1 MKNKLTQIMTV
12 SLVTIFLLFIVAVF
26 TNGFFFILLAFE
38 LVAIGVSIYLLLFD
52 NRNSKAKVAWIL
64 ALYFIPV
71 LGVLLYLLL
80 GRDPR
85 TRRLPKEQIINQ
97 VALQNLVRQEIAG
110 VRAESSPILAR
121 KMEKLSGRSIVMGN
135 DITILSEGNEA
146 YQKLFEDLRNARN
159 HIHLFYFIFKA
170 DEVGQQ
176 IKDIL
181 IDKAL
186 AGVEVRFMYD
196 SLGSIKL
203 PFTFISELRAAGV
216 EVRAYDPVNSFWLS
230 RRLNWRNHRKVVVID
245 GKIGHTGGLNIGNE
259 YRSITEKF
267 SYWRDTNIRIK
278 GPLVCELQE
287 SFLYDWIFFDESPKS
302 LDSFFKQTDRYFS
315 KELFGT
321 ETGQVVYGGPY
332 DQEKIIREGLLELID
347 SADDLVQIAT
357 PYFVPDDESLAVL
370 RRVAL
375 SGVKVQLLIPGK
387 GDREISFSG
396 TNSFIDTLLN
406 AGIEV
411 YQYDNT
417 AFLHCKLMIIDG
429 KTATI
434 GSTNFDI
441 RSFQLNHEISVF
453 LYGPS
458 SSIDQLT
465 YDFQQDLKKAT
476 AITESKQLEKNWQ
489 QLLKEKISALFV
501 PLL

>member
-1 MKNKLTQIMTV
+1 MENKLTQIMTV
-12 SLVTIFLLFIVAVF
+12 SLITIFLLYILAAF
-26 TNGFFFILLAFE
+26 TDAFLFILLGFE
-38 LVAIGVSIYLLLFD
+38 LLAIGVSIYLLLFD
-52 NRNSKAKVAWIL
+52 SRNSKAKVAWFL

-71 LGVLLYLLL
+71 LGFLFYLLL

-85 TRRLPKEQIINQ
+85 TRRLPSEQLVNQ
-97 VALQNLVRQEIAG
+97 ATLKNFVRQEIAELNG
-110 VRAESSPILAR
+110 EPNATVAEKI
-121 KMEKLSGRSIVMGN
+121 ENLSGHATVTGN
-135 DITILSEGNEA
+135 DILILSDGAAA
-146 YQKLFEDLRNARN
+146 YQRLFDDLTSATD

-170 DEVGQQ
+170 DEVGRQL
-176 IKDIL
+176 KEIL
-181 IDKAL
+181 IRKAKE
-186 AGVEVRFMYD
+186 GIEIRFMYD

-203 PFTFISELRAAGV
+203 PFSFVSELRAAGV
-216 EVRAYDPVNSFWLS
+216 EVRAYDPVNTFWLS

-259 YRSITEKF
+259 YRSVTEKF

-287 SFLYDWIFFDESPKS
+287 SFLYDWIFFDKSPKS
-302 LDSFFKQTDRYFS
+302 LDTFFQQRSRYFS
-315 KELFGT
+315 KETFGA

-332 DQEKIIREGLLELID
+332 DQEKMIRETILELID
-347 SADDLVQIAT
+347 SADELVQIAT
-357 PYFVPDDESLAVL
+357 PYFVPDDESLAAL

-387 GDREISFSG
+387 GDRAISFNG
-396 TNSFIDTLLN
+396 TNSFIDSLLN

-411 YQYDNT
+411 YQYDNS

-429 KTATI
+429 KTATV

-441 RSFQLNHEISVF
+441 RSFQLNHEISIF

-458 SSIDQLT
+458 ISVDQLSH
-465 YDFQQDLKKAT
+465 DFQQDLKEAVAVT
-476 AITESKQLEKNWQ
+476 TSKQMEKNWQ
-489 QLLKEKISALFV
+489 QLLKEKMSALFV